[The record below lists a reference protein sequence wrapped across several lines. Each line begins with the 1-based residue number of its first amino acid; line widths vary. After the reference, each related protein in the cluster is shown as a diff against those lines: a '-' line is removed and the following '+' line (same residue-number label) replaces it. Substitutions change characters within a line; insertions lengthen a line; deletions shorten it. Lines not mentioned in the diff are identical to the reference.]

1 MKKDNLLSTVCLV
14 GILALCFPLVARAD
28 SSWVWITETRP
39 YDVLPFVVVGTLL
52 IETLSIWLIPH
63 TRRLS
68 KVFWVVCLG
77 NGLSY
82 AAPYFFQ
89 LFNPVYSFQKAL
101 NTHFYNVSISFL
113 IVTLVI
119 EGPIEYYM
127 LEKRDRLAQ
136 EAVVGRDPQQRR
148 HHCRGGAHRAA
159 VMPGLLGLRK
169 IFQKISQKVS
179 QIALLKRYI
188 SRREKTDFY

>member
-1 MKKDNLLSTVCLV
+1 MKKDNLLSAVCLV

-82 AAPYFFQ
+82 AAPYCKKKTT
-89 LFNPVYSFQKAL
+89 SSASGK
-101 NTHFYNVSISFL
+101 
-113 IVTLVI
+113 
-119 EGPIEYYM
+119 
-127 LEKRDRLAQ
+127 KK
-136 EAVVGRDPQQRR
+136 PQ
-148 HHCRGGAHRAA
+148 A
-159 VMPGLLGLRK
+159 MDK
-169 IFQKISQKVS
+169 N
-179 QIALLKRYI
+179 
-188 SRREKTDFY
+188 KTPC

>member
-68 KVFWVVCLG
+68 KVFWVFCLG
-77 NGLSY
+77 NGLS
-82 AAPYFFQ
+82 
-89 LFNPVYSFQKAL
+89 
-101 NTHFYNVSISFL
+101 
-113 IVTLVI
+113 
-119 EGPIEYYM
+119 
-127 LEKRDRLAQ
+127 
-136 EAVVGRDPQQRR
+136 
-148 HHCRGGAHRAA
+148 
-159 VMPGLLGLRK
+159 
-169 IFQKISQKVS
+169 
-179 QIALLKRYI
+179 
-188 SRREKTDFY
+188 

>member
-1 MKKDNLLSTVCLV
+1 MKKDNLLSAVCLV

-28 SSWVWITETRP
+28 SSWVWITKTRP

-127 LEKRDRLAQ
+127 LEKETDQPKKLLWAVILSNVVTTVGVAITERLL
-136 EAVVGRDPQQRR
+136 
-148 HHCRGGAHRAA
+148 CRGFW
-159 VMPGLLGLRK
+159 V
-169 IFQKISQKVS
+169 
-179 QIALLKRYI
+179 
-188 SRREKTDFY
+188 

>member
-82 AAPYFFQ
+82 AAPYFF
-89 LFNPVYSFQKAL
+89 P
-101 NTHFYNVSISFL
+101 
-113 IVTLVI
+113 
-119 EGPIEYYM
+119 
-127 LEKRDRLAQ
+127 
-136 EAVVGRDPQQRR
+136 AVQ
-148 HHCRGGAHRAA
+148 
-159 VMPGLLGLRK
+159 PGLFVPKG
-169 IFQKISQKVS
+169 
-179 QIALLKRYI
+179 AEYPLL
-188 SRREKTDFY
+188 

>member
-1 MKKDNLLSTVCLV
+1 M
-14 GILALCFPLVARAD
+14 
-28 SSWVWITETRP
+28 
-39 YDVLPFVVVGTLL
+39 
-52 IETLSIWLIPH
+52 
-63 TRRLS
+63 
-68 KVFWVVCLG
+68 FWVVCLG

-127 LEKRDRLAQ
+127 LEKETDQPKKLLWAVILSNVVTTVGVALTERLL
-136 EAVVGRDPQQRR
+136 
-148 HHCRGGAHRAA
+148 CRGFW
-159 VMPGLLGLRK
+159 V
-169 IFQKISQKVS
+169 
-179 QIALLKRYI
+179 
-188 SRREKTDFY
+188 

>member
-119 EGPIEYYM
+119 EGPDQPKKLLWAVILSNVVTTVGVALTE
-127 LEKRDRLAQ
+127 RLL
-136 EAVVGRDPQQRR
+136 
-148 HHCRGGAHRAA
+148 CRGFW
-159 VMPGLLGLRK
+159 V
-169 IFQKISQKVS
+169 
-179 QIALLKRYI
+179 
-188 SRREKTDFY
+188 

>member
-1 MKKDNLLSTVCLV
+1 M
-14 GILALCFPLVARAD
+14 
-28 SSWVWITETRP
+28 
-39 YDVLPFVVVGTLL
+39 LPFVVVGTLL

-127 LEKRDRLAQ
+127 LEKETDQPKKLLWAVILSNVVTTVGVALTERLL
-136 EAVVGRDPQQRR
+136 
-148 HHCRGGAHRAA
+148 CRGFW
-159 VMPGLLGLRK
+159 V
-169 IFQKISQKVS
+169 
-179 QIALLKRYI
+179 
-188 SRREKTDFY
+188 